1 MDSKERSGHCAAQA
15 HARSA
20 VKQEKEEDHIQGM
33 QQNVGKVVTGRAQ
46 PEHLDVS
53 HVREPSDGVP
63 VGFGGGGESPGYAGA
78 RETLLHLIVIR
89 DVRGVVI
96 ADEAVSQRVC
106 IKRERHQR
114 KGYCKQC
121 RRVALQPR
129 LAISSRLS
137 GKIELSRA
145 RRRAHLFTN
154 S

>member
-15 HARSA
+15 HARSP
-20 VKQEKEEDHIQGM
+20 VKQEKEQDHIQCM
-33 QQNVGKVVTGRAQ
+33 QQNVGKVVTGGAQ
-46 PEHLDVS
+46 PKHLDVS
-53 HVREPSDGVP
+53 HVREPSDRVP
-63 VGFGGGGESPGYAGA
+63 VGFGGSGKSPGYAGA

-89 DVRGVVI
+89 DVGRVVI

-106 IKRERHQR
+106 VQRERHQR